1 MRRPQQR
8 KTERPRTPQRGF
20 SLLEVLVAL
29 VIIGVGML
37 GIAKIQA
44 LAYASTGTASE
55 RSLAAIE
62 AASLAA
68 SMRANRGYWTVAPT
82 PLTITV
88 TGTVLASTDGTL
100 IGAYNCIS
108 GSGPTPCAKNV
119 LAGYDLQQWVTALN
133 ALLPNVTGTISCPTP
148 AAASPIAC
156 TIQISWSE
164 RYTAINSQSA
174 GNTMAAPTYTL
185 YVEP

>member
-8 KTERPRTPQRGF
+8 KSERPRAPERGF

-68 SMRANRGYWTVAPT
+68 SMRANRGYWTLAP
-82 PLTITV
+82 
-88 TGTVLASTDGTL
+88 
-100 IGAYNCIS
+100 
-108 GSGPTPCAKNV
+108 
-119 LAGYDLQQWVTALN
+119 
-133 ALLPNVTGTISCPTP
+133 
-148 AAASPIAC
+148 
-156 TIQISWSE
+156 
-164 RYTAINSQSA
+164 RR
-174 GNTMAAPTYTL
+174 
-185 YVEP
+185 